1 MLSDRTLSVGPV
13 NLPLWL
19 LGVLA
24 ALVVAA
30 VLQRTLWKRSKPVW
44 SITNDAL
51 LSALLAGIV
60 VWKLTPLLTR
70 FEEIAAA
77 PARLLYYAGGT
88 PGLVAGVLAASV
100 VGGLSVWRRLS
111 AAEDQERPGVGA
123 VLAHLAVPLVA
134 AGVGYLAFA
143 LVPTPGTPL
152 AELPGY
158 DYLPGYEEQIDSGLP
173 TVVTVWATWCGPC
186 TAQMP
191 EVDRFYDRHGEEVN
205 LVALNLTATEG
216 SLDTVRAYLEE
227 SSLGFP
233 VALDAD
239 GSVAAALE
247 VRSTPTTVVFDAR
260 GVERVR
266 RVGAVNADWLSRRVL
281 PFGR

>member
-1 MLSDRTLSVGPV
+1 MLSDRTLPLGPV

-19 LGVLA
+19 IGVAA
-24 ALVVAA
+24 ALLVAA
-30 VLQRTLWKRSKPVW
+30 ALQRTVWKRGKPVW

-51 LSALLAGIV
+51 VSALLAGIV

-70 FEEIAAA
+70 FAEVAAA
-77 PARLLYYAGGT
+77 PTRLIYYPGGT
-88 PGLVAGVLAASV
+88 PGLLAGLLVAAAVALVSV
-100 VGGLSVWRRLS
+100 ARRVRAMDDEERPATRRL
-111 AAEDQERPGVGA
+111 
-123 VLAHLAVPLVA
+123 LAHAAVPLVA

-143 LVPTPGTPL
+143 LVPSSGSSL

-158 DYLPGYEEQIDSGLP
+158 DYLPGHEAQIDPSLP
-173 TVVTVWATWCGPC
+173 TVITVWATWCGPC

-191 EVDRFYDRHGEEVN
+191 EVDRFHDRHRDEVN
-205 LVALNLTATEG
+205 LVALNLTATES
-216 SLDTVRAYLEE
+216 SLDTIRGYLDE

-233 VALDAD
+233 VALDPHGA
-239 GSVAAALE
+239 VAAALE
-247 VRSTPTTVVFDAR
+247 VRSTPTTVVFDRR
-260 GVERVR
+260 GVERAR